1 MQNASD
7 IARMAMLIADKILSC
22 CYFSVPIKCQA
33 IKIICEKYDV
43 FICLAQLGPIT
54 DFQKRIRLSIFAY
67 CTVSTV
73 ASCHILFYDYYYLN
87 LNCKYTSATSMEMIT
102 SPARAI
108 QQQLERQR
116 EPEQVRK
123 PKFPRAPLERED
135 AFIDPLR
142 EAQLL
147 LPEQTVAST
156 NIMFDTALS
165 TIRTQSSARRE
176 NVFTSIYEYLLAVF
190 TSAKKRIRGNARQRA
205 RLTLRGEEALSQLH
219 YLAMLCDAMECRTP
233 EEVLLAEGAFG
244 EAYHEILNLS
254 SNLMKMSEQEQAHH
268 LHHYKKHFS
277 SVLRS
282 TD

>member
-1 MQNASD
+1 MSPLA
-7 IARMAMLIADKILSC
+7 
-22 CYFSVPIKCQA
+22 
-33 IKIICEKYDV
+33 V
-43 FICLAQLGPIT
+43 F
-54 DFQKRIRLSIFAY
+54 
-67 CTVSTV
+67 
-73 ASCHILFYDYYYLN
+73 LFYDYYYLN
-87 LNCKYTSATSMEMIT
+87 LNCKYTNATSMEMIT
-102 SPARAI
+102 SPTRAI

-116 EPEQVRK
+116 EPEQARK

-156 NIMFDTALS
+156 NIMFDTALLAV
-165 TIRTQSSARRE
+165 RTQSPARRE

-190 TSAKKRIRGNARQRA
+190 NSAKKRIRGNARQKA
-205 RLTLRGEEALSQLH
+205 RLTLRGEEALAQLH